1 MVRSW
6 SIRLVVIFAV
16 LAACSASMAQSGT
29 SPTSS
34 GTSGPTSSLSDTPVG
49 EGIATS
55 IESFSQGVPELREAQ
70 ELRST
75 QERGSFVGSESGEGP
90 GFVGA
95 AEAGGSQ
102 TGGASARRT
111 TGMTR
116 RSTQS
121 RQASGPTVRPALVVG
136 FAYAP
141 KVSPS
146 IDAKVRTCLDRLPN
160 FGKTSSIRVR
170 VEQNVVVLEGVVA
183 NHHDAALAMQMV
195 ALEPGVVK
203 IDNRLTVAKQPTG
216 SSVERQ

>member
-6 SIRLVVIFAV
+6 LFRLMVILAV
-16 LAACSASMAQSGT
+16 LAACSVSMAQSGT

-34 GTSGPTSSLSDTPVG
+34 GASGSTSGLSNTPVG
-49 EGIATS
+49 EGIASS
-55 IESFSQGVPELREAQ
+55 IETFSQGVPELREAQ

-75 QERGSFVGSESGEGP
+75 QDRGSFVGSESDEGP
-90 GFVGA
+90 GFIGA

-102 TGGASARRT
+102 TGGASSRRT
-111 TGMTR
+111 TGTSRRTTQTR
-116 RSTQS
+116 QT
-121 RQASGPTVRPALVVG
+121 SGPTVRPALVVG

-146 IDAKVRTCLDRLPN
+146 IDAKVRTCLGRLPD

-183 NHHDAALAMQMV
+183 NKHDAALALQMV

-216 SSVERQ
+216 SSVEGQ